1 VRGVSNPMISTDQS
15 FIEQLVLFRKR
26 LHQNPEL
33 AFDVSRTSKLI
44 ADELRDAGLDVITDV
59 GRNGIVASLN
69 KGSGVRPIGFRADMD
84 ALPITEANTFEH
96 ASISLGRFHGCGHD
110 GHSTML
116 LGAAKL
122 LALSNDCDRE
132 IHFIF
137 QPDEENGNGAL
148 AMIEAGLF
156 DRFEMDA
163 IYGLH
168 NLPGLAVGEFALNPG
183 AFCAFEDNFEISILG
198 KGGHSSMPEKVI
210 DALVI
215 GAKIVCDLQS
225 IVSRTIAPSEHA
237 VVSVT
242 DFSTDGARNV
252 IASQVSITGD
262 CRGFEKHI
270 SESIRIRMEAIVRA
284 NCDAYGADYRF
295 DYSTSFVPLINNP
308 EHAAV
313 CAKVANTLAGATADA
328 EFGRV
333 SFSEDF
339 AQMLNCKPGA
349 YILMGNGQGHEN
361 HGQPLHNPSYDFND
375 QALSFGVEY
384 WCALA
389 RYLP

>member
-1 VRGVSNPMISTDQS
+1 MISTDQS

-33 AFDVSRTSKLI
+33 AFDVGRTSKLI

>member
-1 VRGVSNPMISTDQS
+1 MISTDQS
-15 FIEQLVLFRKR
+15 FIEQLLLFRKR

-33 AFDVSRTSKLI
+33 GFDVSRTSKLI

-96 ASISLGRFHGCGHD
+96 ASTSAGRFHGCGHD

-116 LGAAKL
+116 LGAAIL
-122 LALSNDCDRE
+122 LARSNDCDRE

-156 DRFEMDA
+156 DRFQMDA

-168 NLPGLAVGEFALNPG
+168 NLPGLAVGEFAINPG

-215 GAKIVCDLQS
+215 GAKIVSDLQS

-270 SESIRIRMEAIVRA
+270 SESIRSRMEAIVRA
-284 NCDAYGADYRF
+284 NCDAYGAEYRF
-295 DYSTSFVPLINNP
+295 DYSTSFVPLINSP

-339 AQMLNCKPGA
+339 AQMLNLKPGA

-375 QALSFGVEY
+375 QALSFGVQY

-389 RYLP
+389 RHLP

>member
-1 VRGVSNPMISTDQS
+1 
-15 FIEQLVLFRKR
+15 
-26 LHQNPEL
+26 
-33 AFDVSRTSKLI
+33 
-44 ADELRDAGLDVITDV
+44 
-59 GRNGIVASLN
+59 
-69 KGSGVRPIGFRADMD
+69 
-84 ALPITEANTFEH
+84 
-96 ASISLGRFHGCGHD
+96 
-110 GHSTML
+110 
-116 LGAAKL
+116 
-122 LALSNDCDRE
+122 
-132 IHFIF
+132 
-137 QPDEENGNGAL
+137 
-148 AMIEAGLF
+148 
-156 DRFEMDA
+156 
-163 IYGLH
+163 
-168 NLPGLAVGEFALNPG
+168 
-183 AFCAFEDNFEISILG
+183 
-198 KGGHSSMPEKVI
+198 MPEKVI

>member
-1 VRGVSNPMISTDQS
+1 MRGVSNPMISTDQS

-168 NLPGLAVGEFALNPG
+168 NLPGLAVGEFAINPG